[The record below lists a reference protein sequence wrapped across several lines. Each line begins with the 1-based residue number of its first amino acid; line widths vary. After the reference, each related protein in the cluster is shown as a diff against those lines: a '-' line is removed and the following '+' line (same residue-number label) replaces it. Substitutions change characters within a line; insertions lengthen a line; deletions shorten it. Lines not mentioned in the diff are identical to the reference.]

1 MNNPQL
7 TQVPRTKT
15 GMLIRRH
22 SWLTTIDILKSKKL
36 GALAPLLS

>member
-15 GMLIRRH
+15 GMLIRRPAAEVFDAFINP
-22 SWLTTIDILKSKKL
+22 T
-36 GALAPLLS
+36 